1 MSDKE
6 ASLYKTIVI
15 DPTKKSVAFNPIVHL
30 NLMESKD
37 KFAFLDVL
45 YNSSLPSFMTPRR
58 LTVSNFF
65 IQEYRARQSK
75 NMLEYFEKDFKI
87 PMLFPICLSDY
98 EKIRNI
104 AEEDNNMYDCP
115 ISEKMESKL

>member
-1 MSDKE
+1 MYE
-6 ASLYKTIVI
+6 TFTIE
-15 DPTKKSVAFNPIVHL
+15 PTKKSNTFNPIEHI
-30 NLMESKD
+30 NLLKLED
-37 KFAFLDVL
+37 KFAFLDVI
-45 YNSSLPSFMTPRR
+45 YNYCLPSFFPPSR

-65 IQEYRARQSK
+65 IQEYRASQSK

-98 EKIRNI
+98 EKIRNM

-115 ISEKMESKL
+115 VSEKMESKL